1 MLREEEAKEEEEQE
15 EEAQLTEKEAKHE
28 EEAVPREEEAKH
40 VRDHVHA
47 STVKSR
53 EDVAAASSHWG
64 GSGPCGT
71 TSSACSCSRRQRFAM
86 TATR

>member
-28 EEAVPREEEAKH
+28 EEAVPREEEVKH
-40 VRDHVHA
+40 VRDYVHA

-53 EDVAAASSHWG
+53 MDVAAAGSHCR
-64 GSGPCGT
+64 GSGPSGT
-71 TSSACSCSRRQRFAM
+71 TSGACSCSRRQMFAI